1 MLRFFIFLLSL
12 APFVSTKG
20 TGSCQ
25 EADCPPKTWHNV
37 GCSTDDDCDAPY
49 VTCYKRVCRCEP
61 GYFYTTHDTCTNTCS
76 PDDMQDSFTDYPDSA
91 LRANLIGSEDGLT
104 VEDCKDRCQ
113 TNKTCLTFDFKA
125 SGGLCRLHNVT
136 AHESPSNWYPKT
148 SKGWTH
154 YQKSCKST
162 FASHDNWYNLL
173 CNNKIDCPHPHSDC
187 LSGRCLCRSGFYFN
201 QAQKEC
207 VVTSELKKWHNTSC
221 TTDDD
226 CDAPHAE
233 CYKRVCRCEP
243 GYFYTTHD
251 TCTGTCSPDDMQDSF
266 TDYPD
271 SALRANLIGSE
282 DGLTVE
288 DCKDRCQTDKRCLT
302 FDFKASGGL
311 CRLHNVT
318 AHESPS
324 NWYPKTSKG
333 WTHYQKSCKSTFASN
348 DNWYNLLCNNKID
361 CHHPHSDCLS
371 GRCLCHSGFHFNQ
384 AQKKC
389 VVTGELKK
397 WHNTS
402 CSTDDDCDAPHAECY
417 KRVCRCHPGYFY
429 TTQDTCTGT
438 CSPDDMQDS
447 FTDYPDSALREN
459 LIGSEDG
466 LTVEDCKDRCQTNKR
481 CLTFDF
487 KASGGLC
494 RLHDVTAHEAPSDWS
509 PKTSKGWTHYQ
520 KSCKSTFASH
530 DNWYNLLCNNKM
542 ECPDQHSDCLSGR
555 CQCHFGFN
563 QAEKKCD
570 GANSCVDWLAKGA
583 KSGIYTIQL
592 PDTYERRSVWCDMD
606 TAGGG
611 WLVIYRRRDNSVDF
625 NRSWTEYVNGFGNI
639 SGDYWL
645 GLLAIYDLTWN
656 GMRLRV
662 DMLDFFGTQ
671 RWAEYRIFGVHG
683 PEGDYKL
690 RVRDY
695 SGTAGD
701 GLTASRGHPF
711 QTYDRNTY
719 GCVTSSKGAWWHPPD
734 CKSYGNINS
743 PDKWKRN
750 WGNTYYLQFSEM
762 KLKPTW

>member
-311 CRLHNVT
+311 CRLH
-318 AHESPS
+318 
-324 NWYPKTSKG
+324 
-333 WTHYQKSCKSTFASN
+333 
-348 DNWYNLLCNNKID
+348 
-361 CHHPHSDCLS
+361 
-371 GRCLCHSGFHFNQ
+371 
-384 AQKKC
+384 
-389 VVTGELKK
+389 
-397 WHNTS
+397 
-402 CSTDDDCDAPHAECY
+402 
-417 KRVCRCHPGYFY
+417 
-429 TTQDTCTGT
+429 
-438 CSPDDMQDS
+438 
-447 FTDYPDSALREN
+447 
-459 LIGSEDG
+459 
-466 LTVEDCKDRCQTNKR
+466 
-481 CLTFDF
+481 
-487 KASGGLC
+487 
-494 RLHDVTAHEAPSDWS
+494 DVTAHEAPSDWS

>member
-207 VVTSELKKWHNTSC
+207 VVTS
-221 TTDDD
+221 
-226 CDAPHAE
+226 
-233 CYKRVCRCEP
+233 
-243 GYFYTTHD
+243 
-251 TCTGTCSPDDMQDSF
+251 
-266 TDYPD
+266 
-271 SALRANLIGSE
+271 
-282 DGLTVE
+282 
-288 DCKDRCQTDKRCLT
+288 
-302 FDFKASGGL
+302 
-311 CRLHNVT
+311 
-318 AHESPS
+318 
-324 NWYPKTSKG
+324 
-333 WTHYQKSCKSTFASN
+333 
-348 DNWYNLLCNNKID
+348 
-361 CHHPHSDCLS
+361 
-371 GRCLCHSGFHFNQ
+371 
-384 AQKKC
+384 
-389 VVTGELKK
+389 ELKK